1 MKAQGIARVARRL
14 ADNAKSAFGQDNS
27 PQNVAQDA
35 AEGPA
40 GTPAEA
46 SARAAL
52 GRIRPKAVPQAA
64 AQPPAIRAAQPPGPT
79 MPAASGM
86 AGPPTM
92 PDKPAIDA
100 TVKVGL
106 GILSLFFGGLVLWGL
121 LAPLS
126 SAAVAPGVVIVDSNR
141 KTVQHLE
148 GGIIRAIQVD
158 NGDTVRAGQVLVRLD
173 DAQAAAGFN
182 QIRGRLDAL
191 EALEARL
198 VAERDGLGGIAFPEH
213 LLARRGDPQ
222 VAEILSGQQTIFE
235 QRRRTLAGQTDILNQ
250 RVVQLEKEIDSRRA
264 QIAAAKR
271 QSLLI
276 SEEIAGVNDLVEKG
290 LERRSRLLAL
300 QRQQASLE
308 GQRGEQLGLVA
319 RAEQQIGEAELQ
331 IISQKNA
338 QMNAVV
344 GELRDIQTQLG
355 DMAERAAAARDVL
368 ERREIVSPIN
378 GTVVDM
384 KFFTAG
390 GVIGPG
396 EPIMDIVPENDELVI
411 EAQVQPIDID
421 VVQTGLKAQVTLTA
435 FKQRTTPTLDGRV
448 SYVSADSLTDP
459 RTGLPYFST
468 RIEIPADE
476 MERLGGLE
484 LNPGMPAQV
493 MIVTGERTAFQYLF
507 DPLRESMQRA
517 FREE

>member
-1 MKAQGIARVARRL
+1 MNAQRIARVARRL
-14 ADNAKSAFGQDNS
+14 ADNAKHALGQDNT
-27 PQNVAQDA
+27 PENQ
-35 AEGPA
+35 AE
-40 GTPAEA
+40 TRAEA
-46 SARAAL
+46 EDKTPFA
-52 GRIRPKAVPQAA
+52 RIRPKAAPRTASKTGPQAA
-64 AQPPAIRAAQPPGPT
+64 ATPPAIRKSQPPGPS
-79 MPAASGM
+79 MPAGA
-86 AGPPTM
+86 APPQM
-92 PDKPAIDA
+92 PDKPVIDA

-106 GILSLFFGGLVLWGL
+106 GILSVFFGGLILWGL

-148 GGIIRAIQVD
+148 GGIIREIKVG
-158 NGDTVRAGQVLVRLD
+158 NGDAVSAGQVLIRLD
-173 DAQAAAGFN
+173 DAQAAATFN
-182 QIRGRLDAL
+182 QIRGQLDAL

-198 VAERDGLGGIAFPEH
+198 VAERDGLSEIAFPDP
-213 LLARRGDPQ
+213 LLARRADPQ
-222 VAEILSGQQTIFE
+222 VAEILSGQQTIFA
-235 QRRRTLAGQTDILNQ
+235 QRRLTLAGQTDILNQ

-276 SEEIAGVNDLVEKG
+276 GEEIAGVNDLVKKG

-331 IISQKNA
+331 NISQKNT

-355 DMAERAAAARDVL
+355 DMAERAASARDVL
-368 ERREIVSPIN
+368 ERREIVSPID

-396 EPIMDIVPENDELVI
+396 EPILDIVPENDELVI

-421 VVQTGLKAQVTLTA
+421 VVQTGLKAQVTLSA
-435 FKQRTTPTLDGRV
+435 FKQRTTPTLDGQV
-448 SYVSADSLTDP
+448 IYVSADSLTDP
-459 RTGLPYFST
+459 RTGVPYFAT

-476 MERLGGLE
+476 MDRLGGLE
-484 LNPGMPAQV
+484 LSPGMPAQV

-507 DPLRESMQRA
+507 DPLRESLQRA
-517 FREE
+517 FREQ